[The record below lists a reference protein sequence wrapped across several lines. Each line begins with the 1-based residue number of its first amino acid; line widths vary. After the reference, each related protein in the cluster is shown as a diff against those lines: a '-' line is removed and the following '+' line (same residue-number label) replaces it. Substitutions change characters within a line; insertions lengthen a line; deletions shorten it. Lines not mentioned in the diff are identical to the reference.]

1 MCGICGIAV
10 ATGSSPQEN
19 ELRQMSASMFHRGP
33 DDEGV
38 MLRDGVGLAMRRLS
52 IIDVEGGHQPISN
65 EDRTI
70 WIVFNGEVYNHP
82 ELREQLL
89 AGGHRFRTRSD
100 TETVVHAYEEW
111 GEECVSR
118 LNAMFA
124 FAIWDSRS
132 EVVVL
137 ARDRLGIKPLHY
149 FDDGDRLLF
158 ASEIKALLR
167 NPRVAR
173 TVDLAALRDY
183 LALEFV
189 PTPRSMVTGV
199 RKLPPGHTLTWRK
212 ADGKIQL
219 RQYWNPDLSVSERPS
234 PAQTLDEHAA
244 ELLRVL
250 KDSVRR
256 ELLSDV
262 PVGVFLSGGI
272 DSSAVAAMMADL
284 TPGNVK
290 SFSIG
295 FSDASFDESAYARQ
309 VARHLGTDHHE
320 LILEPHLLTDLV
332 PKITA
337 LLDEPLADASIIP
350 TYLLSQFARGS
361 VKVALGGDGG
371 DELFAG
377 YPTLQA
383 HRLAGYYERLP
394 SFVRSRLVP
403 AAINR
408 LPVNRD
414 NLSFDFRAK
423 RFVLGAG
430 RPLAERHGRWLGSF
444 TSEGIDD
451 LLTPEVAAEVR
462 RLDPPDLAA
471 EHLAAQSA
479 RLPLNQVL
487 HLDMKLYLENDILVK
502 LDRATMMA
510 SLEARVPLLNVEFV
524 EYANSL
530 PINLKLRGLRS
541 KFLFKHALRPVL
553 PRNIIERPK
562 KGFGIPIAKWFRGPL
577 REQLLET
584 LSQDR
589 IRREG
594 FFKPPAVQGLVKDH
608 LSGRRDN
615 RKQLWTLFV
624 FERWLEAYSTVAGP
638 PVAVPSVTAG

>member
-10 ATGSSPQEN
+10 AAGPSPNEQ
-19 ELRQMSASMFHRGP
+19 ELRDMSDSMVHRGP
-33 DDEGV
+33 DDEGLL
-38 MLRDGVGLAMRRLS
+38 LRDGVGLAMRRLS
-52 IIDVEGGHQPISN
+52 IIDVEGGHQPITN

-70 WIVFNGEVYNHP
+70 WIVLNGEIYNHP

-89 AGGHRFRTRSD
+89 ARGHVFRSRSD

-111 GEECVSR
+111 GEDCVSH

-124 FAIWDSRS
+124 FAIWDSRRQLLL
-132 EVVVL
+132 L

-149 FDDGDRLLF
+149 FEDGGRLLF

-167 NPRVAR
+167 NPLVPRS
-173 TVDLAALRDY
+173 VDLAALRDY
-183 LALEFV
+183 LAFEYV

-199 RKLPPGHTLTWRK
+199 RKLPPGHTLTWKK
-212 ADGKIQL
+212 ADGRIRL
-219 RQYWNPDLSVSERPS
+219 RQYWDVDLSLSERAGEPR
-234 PAQTLDEHAA
+234 TLDEHGA
-244 ELLRVL
+244 ELRRVL
-250 KDSVRR
+250 RESVRR

-272 DSSAVAAMMADL
+272 DSSAIAAMMAEL
-284 TPGNVK
+284 APGNVK

-295 FSDASFDESAYARQ
+295 FADASFDESGYARQ
-309 VARHLGTDHHE
+309 VAQHLGTDHSE

-350 TYLLSQFARGS
+350 TFFLSQFARRS

-394 SFVRSRLVP
+394 GVLRSHLMP
-403 AAINR
+403 AAVNL

-430 RPLAERHGRWLGSF
+430 RPLAERHNRWLGSF
-444 TSEGIDD
+444 TSEAIAD
-451 LLTPEVAAEVR
+451 LLTPEVAAELR
-462 RLDPPDLAA
+462 RLEAPDPAA
-471 EHLAAQSA
+471 AHLAAQGA
-479 RLPLNQVL
+479 KLPLNQVL
-487 HLDMKLYLENDILVK
+487 YLDMKLYLENDILVK
-502 LDRATMMA
+502 LDRASMMA

-524 EYANSL
+524 EYANAL
-530 PINLKLRGLRS
+530 PINLKLKGFRS
-541 KFLFKHALRPVL
+541 KFLFKHALRPLL
-553 PRNIIERPK
+553 PRAITERPK
-562 KGFGIPIAKWFRGPL
+562 KGFGIPIARWFRGPL
-577 REQLLET
+577 REQLQET

-594 FFKPPAVQGLVKDH
+594 LFNPGAVQALVGDH

-624 FERWLEAYSTVAGP
+624 FERWLETYASVPGS
-638 PVAVPSVTAG
+638 PVAVR

>member
-1 MCGICGIAV
+1 
-10 ATGSSPQEN
+10 
-19 ELRQMSASMFHRGP
+19 MSESMIHRGP
-33 DDEGV
+33 DDDGLLFRE
-38 MLRDGVGLAMRRLS
+38 GVGLAMRRLS
-52 IIDVEGGHQPISN
+52 IIDVEGGHQPLSN
-65 EDRTI
+65 EDRTV
-70 WIVFNGEVYNHP
+70 WIVLNGEIYNHP

-89 AGGHRFRTRSD
+89 ARGHVFRSHSD
-100 TETVVHAYEEW
+100 AETVVHAYEEW
-111 GEECVSR
+111 GEDCVPR

-124 FAIWDSRS
+124 FAIWDSRR
-132 EVVVL
+132 ELLLL
-137 ARDRLGIKPLHY
+137 ARDRMGIKPLHY
-149 FDDGDRLLF
+149 FEDGGRFLF

-167 NPRVAR
+167 DPRVPKS
-173 TVDLAALRDY
+173 VDLAALRDY
-183 LALEFV
+183 LAYEYV
-189 PTPRSMVTGV
+189 PTPRSMVGGV
-199 RKLPPGHTLTWRK
+199 RKLPPGHTLTWQK
-212 ADGKIQL
+212 ADGRIRL
-219 RQYWNPDLSVSERPS
+219 RQYWDADLSLSEHAGEPR
-234 PAQTLDEHAA
+234 TLDEHGS
-244 ELLRVL
+244 ELRRLL
-250 KDSVRR
+250 KESVRR

-262 PVGVFLSGGI
+262 PLGVFLSGGI
-272 DSSAVAAMMADL
+272 DSSAIAATMAEL

-290 SFSIG
+290 SFSIA
-295 FSDASFDESAYARQ
+295 FADSSFDESGYARQ
-309 VARHLGTDHHE
+309 VAKHLGTDHHE

-350 TYLLSQFARGS
+350 TYLLSQFARRS

-383 HRLAGYYERLP
+383 HRLAGYYDRLP
-394 SFVRSRLVP
+394 GFLRSRLVP
-403 AAINR
+403 AAVNL

-423 RFVLGAG
+423 RFVLGTG

-444 TSEGIDD
+444 TSEAIAD
-451 LLTPEVAAEVR
+451 LLTPEVAAELR
-462 RLDPPDLAA
+462 RLDAPDVAA
-471 EHLAAQSA
+471 AHLAAQAA

-487 HLDMKLYLENDILVK
+487 YLDMKLYLENDILVK
-502 LDRATMMA
+502 LDRASMMA

-524 EYANSL
+524 EYANML
-530 PINLKLRGLRS
+530 PINLKLRGFRS
-541 KFLFKHALRPVL
+541 KFLFKRALRPLL
-553 PRNIIERPK
+553 PRAIIERPK

-584 LSQDR
+584 LGEDR

-594 FFKPPAVQGLVKDH
+594 FFNSAAVQALIGDH

-624 FERWLEAYSTVAGP
+624 FERWLETYATVPGP
-638 PVAVPSVTAG
+638 PVAVP